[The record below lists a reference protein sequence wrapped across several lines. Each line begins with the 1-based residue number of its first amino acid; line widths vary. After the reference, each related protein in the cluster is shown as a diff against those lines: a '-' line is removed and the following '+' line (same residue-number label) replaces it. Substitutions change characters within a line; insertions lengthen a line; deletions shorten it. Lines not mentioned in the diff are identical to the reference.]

1 MRQHWLKKGLSL
13 IEILG
18 VTTVV
23 MTVASVAVISVKDSL
38 KAGQRSAV
46 QRELQSLNTA
56 LNNFKAAGG
65 VIDDGSLAENAVRKM
80 RDGVGVSDLESFVPL
95 TEDPDWLK
103 EIDGETYRLD
113 YNEKD
118 GFTYVPD
125 SGAGPAF
132 SDGGRETTSLGPGA
146 FDFDP
151 SNREAALAALNGLGA
166 LNSEDPNFGSG
177 LDALN
182 AAYAMGTLTD
192 ADMLAA
198 GLVKYGNEWMTPGM
212 AQANHAQDA
221 WEALA
226 AGGSWNTLNAD
237 QQRAYASAYPEA
249 AVQVGRGS
257 ALDLMDP
264 AILTPDLVKGYAKI
278 GSGWIAPQSTSINTK
293 KDWVNGTLTDVPSDP
308 TLTYPSFNTSNMSTP
323 HYIYVQTDPLK
334 PPLAIGYVTG
344 YHSYGPY
351 GIYYGILPSPT
362 TTYSSWNN
370 GGTSYDPS
378 NINPES
384 PHFTVLGSGSAV
396 SYRSSETI
404 LMSTTA
410 PGPENQPPPYV
421 PPPIPSYTG
430 TPSS

>member
-237 QQRAYASAYPEA
+237 QQRAYANVYPEA
-249 AVQVGRGS
+249 AVEAGKAE
-257 ALDLMDP
+257 ALNLMDTSLLTRELVQGYGNVGGQWLSPTAFGTAPYWHPSWGSSQPTPEAYTLAVGAHFPWNMETP
-264 AILTPDLVKGYAKI
+264 APDQHIYIQLDPLGPSVYAGRLYQEYVNTPFPWSNGGPTYTELPVVRAELIEDPDRYRIRAHGGPWQGVGEVDI
-278 GSGWIAPQSTSINTK
+278 GSIAVYRYFTEGQS
-293 KDWVNGTLTDVPSDP
+293 W
-308 TLTYPSFNTSNMSTP
+308 
-323 HYIYVQTDPLK
+323 
-334 PPLAIGYVTG
+334 
-344 YHSYGPY
+344 
-351 GIYYGILPSPT
+351 
-362 TTYSSWNN
+362 
-370 GGTSYDPS
+370 
-378 NINPES
+378 
-384 PHFTVLGSGSAV
+384 GSGTGV
-396 SYRSSETI
+396 QPDFFI
-404 LMSTTA
+404 ST
-410 PGPENQPPPYV
+410 V
-421 PPPIPSYTG
+421 PPGS
-430 TPSS
+430 